1 MINRVLYLYVNT
13 WNDKSC
19 PLSLNTW
26 NVNPSIS
33 TLILGMI
40 NRVLYLY
47 LLGDKSLTLI
57 LGMINRVLYLYVNT
71 WNDKSCPLSL
81 R

>member
-19 PLSLNTW
+19 PLSLRW
-26 NVNPSIS
+26 NDKPCPLSLVNSWNINVSSIS
-33 TLILGMI
+33 
-40 NRVLYLY
+40 
-47 LLGDKSLTLI
+47 TLI

>member
-1 MINRVLYLYVNT
+1 M
-13 WNDKSC
+13 S
-19 PLSLNTW
+19 SF
-26 NVNPSIS
+26 S

-40 NRVLYLY
+40 NRVLLSLTLILEY
-47 LLGDKSLTLI
+47 DKSCPLSHALI
-57 LGMINRVLYLYVNT
+57 LGMINRVLYLCVNT